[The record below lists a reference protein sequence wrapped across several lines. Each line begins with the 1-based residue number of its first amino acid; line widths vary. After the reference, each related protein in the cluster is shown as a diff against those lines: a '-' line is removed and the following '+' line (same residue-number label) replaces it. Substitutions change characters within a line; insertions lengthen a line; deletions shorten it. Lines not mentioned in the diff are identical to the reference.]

1 MPGLSIP
8 TMVNLLF
15 TSNRQVDASAA
26 LQYTFEESNLFPF
39 AGSTQACAGG
49 LGQRQAWLHL
59 PHKP

>member
-15 TSNRQVDASAA
+15 TSNRQVDAIAA
-26 LQYTFEESNLFPF
+26 LQYTYEESNLFPV
-39 AGSTQACAGG
+39 AGAIQAYAGG